1 MFEIMLL
8 KINYHKVVGSLML
21 LFPLLLTVQATPL
34 LWSEQLL
41 WLENFV
47 IAGGVLLVMA
57 SVLLSGGLA
66 CRPMVGVCYVARLF
80 AIVLSLLL

>member
-34 LWSEQLL
+34 LWSDQLV
-41 WLENFV
+41 WLENYV
-47 IAGGVLLVMA
+47 IAGGVLLN
-57 SVLLSGGLA
+57 
-66 CRPMVGVCYVARLF
+66 P
-80 AIVLSLLL
+80 